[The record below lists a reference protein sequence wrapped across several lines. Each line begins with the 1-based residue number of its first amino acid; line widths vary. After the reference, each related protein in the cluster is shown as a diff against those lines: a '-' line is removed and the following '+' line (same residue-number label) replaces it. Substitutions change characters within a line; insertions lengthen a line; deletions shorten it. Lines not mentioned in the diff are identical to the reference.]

1 MGNSRIVFFFSTL
14 WFIAAPLFVY
24 AQISES
30 DLPKSAYGL
39 PVVNQVA
46 LYETIVRANP
56 DNALVDLRGFIP
68 HAKFDIRYAG
78 SNNLIGRPLY
88 PAPDMFMRRPAALA
102 LKAAAKILKKQGLGL
117 LFHDGYR
124 PYEITVVFYETI
136 KDTTFVADPRKGSRH
151 NRGMAVDLSLYDLK
165 TGKELSM
172 PSEYDET
179 TPRAFHDYMDT
190 DAASIAHRTLLR
202 ETMEAV
208 GFDVYPWEWWH
219 YDFKGWQSCYTYDL
233 WHAEIRNAN
242 RRLRRS

>member
-1 MGNSRIVFFFSTL
+1 MRIFLLLLVSTVSL
-14 WFIAAPLFVY
+14 R
-24 AQISES
+24 AQIPASE
-30 DLPKSAYGL
+30 LPRSAYGL
-39 PVVNQVA
+39 PVVNQVQ

-56 DNALVDLRGFIP
+56 DNALVDLRGYIP
-68 HAKFDIRYAG
+68 HAKYDIRYAG

-88 PAPDMFMRRPAALA
+88 PAPDIFLRKPAALA
-102 LKAAAKILKKQGLGL
+102 LREAAKQLKKQGLGL

-165 TGKELSM
+165 TGQELSM

-190 DAASIAHRTLLR
+190 DAASIAHRNLLK
-202 ETMEAV
+202 ETMLKV
-208 GFDVYPWEWWH
+208 GFEIYPWEWWH
-219 YDFKGWQSCYTYDL
+219 YDFKGWQSCYTYDI
-233 WHAEIRNAN
+233 WHAAIREAN
-242 RRLRRS
+242 QRLKKR